1 MSIRYVCQIVWS
13 QNRIDSFS
21 QRKQRG
27 AALVDQ
33 HATVAKKSTDEV
45 PGIWDHSRDMGLGG
59 RLMDD
64 EKRSKMLKE
73 AKSLGD
79 RFGSGKSGG
88 FL

>member
-1 MSIRYVCQIVWS
+1 MIRKGVEEHTKK
-13 QNRIDSFS
+13 R
-21 QRKQRG
+21 RG

-33 HATVAKKSTDEV
+33 HATNKKDKGDDEKEV

-64 EKRSKMLKE
+64 DKRKKMLQE
-73 AKSLGD
+73 AKGLGD
-79 RFGSGKSGG
+79 RFGSGKGGG